1 MMWIKIPTVSLLLHY
16 LCRQLFGCVSQTNRK
31 TRVSCGARIHFLLLQ
46 SFWRLLFYLTTHKNV
61 FQVFNVCIV
70 FELQTFVTQRINSRV
85 SIYLLLWK
93 PESSTLYFNIKEP
106 DFLVFILK
114 CSWAIILQV
123 FWRLFSLDI
132 GCFFN
137 KFCHVISVV
146 ENWGPKCRHA
156 KAECGELYCFCSD
169 FNIIWTVCIQPTK
182 LSEFISSPA
191 APGPVWKLQKVMW
204 FTLQMNISIITEIV

>member
-1 MMWIKIPTVSLLLHY
+1 MPKTIWNCQSGWKHQMMWIKIPTVSLLLHY

-46 SFWRLLFYLTTHKNV
+46 SFWRLLFYLATHKNV

-106 DFLVFILK
+106 DFLVFLLK

-146 ENWGPKCRHA
+146 ENCVRTQRQSVVNYTASVQTLTSYGLYASNIPNYQSLLAPQQHRGQFESCR
-156 KAECGELYCFCSD
+156 K
-169 FNIIWTVCIQPTK
+169 
-182 LSEFISSPA
+182 
-191 APGPVWKLQKVMW
+191 
-204 FTLQMNISIITEIV
+204 